1 MLKKLKAAY
10 RDNVANTHDLHL
22 SIPIVDG
29 GVMRHSDAEAHE
41 IIRSSY
47 IIIIN
52 NFYIYN

>member
-41 IIRSSY
+41 IETLEHP
-47 IIIIN
+47 
-52 NFYIYN
+52 